1 MYFINQLMDGGREG
15 GRDRRGDGRTE
26 GRSVRRSIDL
36 AVNLSIGWW
45 SDGQM
50 NGGNHLLI
58 LLKCT

>member
-15 GRDRRGDGRTE
+15 PTGVRRE
-26 GRSVRRSIDL
+26 GRSVRRSIDR

-50 NGGNHLLI
+50 NGGNLLLI
-58 LLKCT
+58 L